1 MCPDSMASICL
12 ASVART
18 AAVLLRM
25 LSTADSQKLSVR
37 ARAFLHFFSIP
48 TSVPART
55 RAFTCAALLHSCIPL
70 DLKSSHAPAL
80 SLCLCLCLTW
90 DVYIISSFAVQKVHA
105 I

>member
-12 ASVART
+12 TSVART

-48 TSVPART
+48 TS
-55 RAFTCAALLHSCIPL
+55 AACTHQGLHFCCSAAQL
-70 DLKSSHAPAL
+70 HN
-80 SLCLCLCLTW
+80 T
-90 DVYIISSFAVQKVHA
+90 
-105 I
+105 